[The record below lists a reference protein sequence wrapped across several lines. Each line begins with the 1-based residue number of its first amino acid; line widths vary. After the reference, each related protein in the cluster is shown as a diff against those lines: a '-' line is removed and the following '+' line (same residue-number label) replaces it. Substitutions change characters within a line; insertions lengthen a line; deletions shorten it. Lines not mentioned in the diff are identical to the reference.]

1 MAQLC
6 SVRPVCVSRKLLAVL
21 LFASFVLLFLPITAQ
36 AQAACSRTLTA
47 NVVALDQPFFLNRL
61 GALESTGMIFALQRD
76 VVPISGTIISA
87 GNVQLRSDKRPRPL
101 VLRMNVG
108 DCLRI
113 TFTNLL
119 APVRKDLDQVN
130 TRNASIHVMGMQLVN
145 SIGSDGSNVGLNG
158 SSFAAPGGAPVT
170 YTLFAQHEGGYVMY
184 STDTIG
190 GEGDGGQQSAGLF
203 GAINVEPSR
212 ARWYRSQVTKN
223 DLDLA
228 TTGHTSDGHPIV
240 NYEAVYPTGSPL
252 AGQPILD
259 MLVGPSGAPCSS
271 TDTTCEIIK
280 TDLTAMITGPLTAS
294 GQPGR
299 FPTGTFS
306 TDPQLP
312 DREQPFREFTI
323 MYHDEI
329 GAIQAFPEFFNPD
342 PNKNPPPPTEAPIDV
357 GLIFTLSGAKDGFA
371 INYGVAGI
379 GAEVL
384 ANRLRVGPM
393 WNCTECKYEEFFL
406 SSWTIGDPAQ
416 IVDIPANTRDT
427 AGNVIPGAK
436 ATKVL
441 YPDDPSNVYHS
452 YIADHTKFRI
462 LHGGV
467 KEHHIHHQ
475 HAHQWVHTPNSDNS
489 SYDDSQAIGPGAAFT
504 LEMTY
509 NGGGNRNQVVGD
521 SIFHCHFYPHFGQ
534 GMWSLWRTH
543 DVFEAGTQL
552 DTNGRPV
559 AGSRAYP
566 DGEIAVGSP
575 IPALVPLPTKVM
587 APIPAAVS
595 IVNGQINVTGTGNP
609 GYPFFVPATAGHR
622 PPHPPLFTEFDG
634 GLPRHVITGGSYTEA
649 HTRLDFHKTITVA
662 QATQIPENGTTVEQA
677 AMAFHE
683 VRNHPSF
690 IPETGAAGN
699 FVTNGL
705 PRVMGAPYADPCIND
720 AGQAVGTPRLYKSAD
735 IQLDVKY
742 NKAGWH
748 FPQHRMSVLWD
759 DVTATRNGT
768 RPPQPLFFR
777 ANTNDCITF
786 KLTSLIPN
794 EMQQDDFQVHASTDV
809 MGQHIH
815 LVKFDVTTSDGAGNG
830 WNYEEGAFTAQEV
843 QERIHAIDAPGGTWN
858 GSPGALVAKQHPFFT
873 GSDGLGAQTVVERW
887 YADPT
892 LNNAGQDRTLRTVFT
907 HDHFGPSNHQQ
918 AGLYA
923 GLLIEPQNS
932 TWQDNESGAALGGRD
947 DGGPTTWE
955 AIINNGS
962 LTYREFMMEFQDYQ
976 LAYTANGVAVNPP
989 ARVEVPLTSGSTVLM
1004 QPPQNCP
1011 VPAGSTVLLPPPCPE
1026 AISADDVGTMTVSY
1040 RNEPIPLRV
1049 RDPGT
1054 NTQASGDAGDL
1065 AQVYSS
1071 TVTRADAAFNV
1082 QPNFYPPLT
1091 GDLRGGDPFT
1101 PVFRV
1106 YDDDRVQVRSL
1117 VGATEEGHNFTA
1129 HGIKWL
1135 REPSD
1140 PRSGWR
1146 ASQMMGISEHFEF
1159 DLPPLSGQVKNNGST
1174 DFLYQP
1180 GASDGDQWNGLWG
1193 LIRAYDG
1200 KRTDLAATSVN
1211 SSGTLTDTTTN
1222 LSSGY
1227 TNTSGTSF
1235 GTVSTFSPTTTTSTT
1250 TTTTSASTTN
1260 NTSYSICPSTA
1271 PVKNFDVT
1279 AINASALPGGKLVYN
1294 TRTTSIPGT
1303 ITGTESGPLS
1313 DPTAILYV
1321 YTSDLTNK
1329 GFVGPVEPLILRVNS
1344 GDCINITVRNQ
1355 LSNKPVDLPGYDTLP
1370 MIVNNFNANQVAPST
1385 NVGLHPELL
1394 AYNLLNSEGA
1404 NIGLNPFQT
1413 PGPNHKVTYQWY
1425 AGHNR
1430 IDKST
1435 NSIVA
1440 TPVEFGA
1447 VALTPAD
1454 PIKQASKGA
1463 VGALIVEPLGA
1474 TWTTDTGTRAS
1485 ATVNKP
1491 DGTSFREFVLVLQND
1506 VNLRYASNNPVSLL
1520 AGEEDPEDTGQSAFN
1535 YRTEPL
1541 WFRMGY
1547 APETLLNGGHGGT
1560 GATTKDFDFTNVL
1573 SNTQVGGDPQTPVF
1587 IAKAGTP
1594 VRMRLVHPVGNQR
1607 NNIFQVHGH
1616 VWQEEPYN
1624 TTSTPTGG
1632 CYNGVTILGTPVV
1645 CSTIIADNPTSEWQG
1660 SQMGVGPSSHFDLPL
1675 INGAGGNFKI
1685 TGDYLYRT
1693 HQSFRFDGG
1702 LWGILRVTP

>member
-1 MAQLC
+1 MT
-6 SVRPVCVSRKLLAVL
+6 SPSSRYPLFRRISAALIL
-21 LFASFVLLFLPITAQ
+21 GCLFMPLFAPAAQ
-36 AQAACSRTLTA
+36 AQATCTRTLTA

-61 GALESTGMIFALQRD
+61 GALESTGMIFALRRD
-76 VVPISGTIISA
+76 VVPISGTTLSA

-108 DCLRI
+108 DCLQI

-119 APVRKDLDQVN
+119 SPTRKDADQPA
-130 TRNASIHVMGMQLVN
+130 TRNASIHVIGMQLVN
-145 SIGSDGSNVGLNG
+145 GIASDGSFVGTNA
-158 SSFAAPGGAPVT
+158 SSFAAPGATIT

-203 GAINVEPSR
+203 GAINVEPAG

-223 DLDLA
+223 DIDLA
-228 TTGHTSDGHPIV
+228 TVGHASDGHPII
-240 NYEAVYPTGSPL
+240 NYEAVYPSTSPQ
-252 AGQPILD
+252 AGQPILN
-259 MLVGPSGAPCSS
+259 MLSGN
-271 TDTTCEIIK
+271 EIVK
-280 TDLTAMITGPLTAS
+280 SDLTAMITGPLTS
-294 GQPGR
+294 TGQPGR
-299 FPTGTFS
+299 FPAGTFS
-306 TDPQLP
+306 LDPELP

-323 MYHDEI
+323 IYHDEI
-329 GAIQAFPEFFNPD
+329 GAVDAFPEFFNPD
-342 PNKNPPPPTEAPIDV
+342 PVKNPPPPAEGSIDP
-357 GLIFTLSGAKDGFA
+357 GLIFTLHGARDGFA
-371 INYGVAGI
+371 INYGSAGI
-379 GAEVL
+379 GSEVL

-393 WNCTECKYEEFFL
+393 WNCPECKYEEFFL

-416 IVDIPANTRDT
+416 VVDIPANARDSV
-427 AGNVIPGAK
+427 GNVIPGPK

-534 GMWSLWRTH
+534 GMWALWRTH

-552 DTNGRPV
+552 DSNGIPV

-566 DGEIAVGSP
+566 DGEIAAGSP
-575 IPALVPLPTKVM
+575 IPALVPLPTKAM

-595 IVNGQINVTGTGNP
+595 IVNGQINVTGSGNP
-609 GYPFFVPATAGHR
+609 GYPFFVPAIAGHR
-622 PPHPPLFTEFDG
+622 APHPPLFTEFDG
-634 GLPRHVITGGSYTEA
+634 GLPRHVITGGSYTES
-649 HTRLDFHKTITVA
+649 HTRLDFSKTLTVA
-662 QATQIPENGTTVEQA
+662 QATQIPENGTAVEQA

-690 IPETGAAGN
+690 IPESGASAN
-699 FVTNGL
+699 FITNGL

-748 FPQHRMSVLWD
+748 FPQHRMTVLWD
-759 DVTATRNGT
+759 DVAATRAGT

-777 ANTNDCITF
+777 ANTGDCITY
-786 KLTSLIPN
+786 KLTNLMPN
-794 EMQQDDFQVHASTDV
+794 VMTQDDFQVRASTDV
-809 MGQHIH
+809 VAQHIH

-830 WNYEEGAFTAQEV
+830 WNYEEGAFSPQEV
-843 QERIHAIDAPGGTWN
+843 QERIRAIDSPSGGTWN
-858 GSPGALVAKQHPFFT
+858 GSPGTLVARQHPFFT
-873 GSDGLGAQTVVERW
+873 GPDGLGAQTIVERW

-923 GLLIEPQNS
+923 GLLIEPQGS
-932 TWQDNESGAALGGRD
+932 TWADNESGAPLGGRD

-955 AIINNGS
+955 ALITPSSTS
-962 LTYREFMMEFQDYQ
+962 LAYREFMMEFQDYQ

-989 ARVEVPLTSGSTVLM
+989 ARVEVPLGSSTVLTE
-1004 QPPQNCP
+1004 PPTIANGGCP
-1011 VPAGSTVLLPPPCPE
+1011 RPANIVLPPPGYLAPPCPE

-1040 RNEPIPLRV
+1040 RNEPIPLRI
-1049 RDPGT
+1049 RDPQT

-1065 AQVYSS
+1065 AQVYRS
-1071 TVTRADAAFNV
+1071 TVTRADANFNI
-1082 QPNFYPPLT
+1082 QPNFYPPLS
-1091 GDLRGGDPFT
+1091 GDLHGGDPFT
-1101 PVFRV
+1101 PMFRV
-1106 YDDDRVQVRSL
+1106 YSDDRVQVRTL
-1117 VGATEEGHNFTA
+1117 VGATEEGHNFSV
-1129 HGIKWL
+1129 HGAKWL

-1146 ASQMMGISEHFEF
+1146 DSQMMGISEHFEF

-1174 DFLYQP
+1174 DFLYEP
-1180 GASDGDQWNGLWG
+1180 GASEGDQWNGVWG

-1200 KRTDLAATSVN
+1200 TRTDLTTAAN
-1211 SSGTLTDTTTN
+1211 
-1222 LSSGY
+1222 
-1227 TNTSGTSF
+1227 NTSGSLTDSTSNLGGYTTNSGSF
-1235 GTVSTFSPTTTTSTT
+1235 GTVTTFSPTSSTSSTT
-1250 TTTTSASTTN
+1250 TTTTSGSGNTTF
-1260 NTSYSICPSTA
+1260 SICPPGA
-1271 PVKNFDVT
+1271 PVRNFDVT
-1279 AINASALPGGKLVYN
+1279 AIPAKNLPGGKLVYN

-1303 ITGTESGPLS
+1303 DTGTEAGPLN
-1313 DPTAILYV
+1313 DPTAIAYAQ
-1321 YTSDLTNK
+1321 TSDLDNH
-1329 GFVGPVEPLILRVNS
+1329 GNLIGPVEPLILRVNA
-1344 GDCINITVRNQ
+1344 GDCIDITVRNQ
-1355 LSNKPVDLPGYDTLP
+1355 LPRSPLDQAGYDTLP
-1370 MIVNNFNANQVAPST
+1370 MIVNDFNANQIAPSA
-1385 NVGLHPELL
+1385 NVGLHAELL
-1394 AYNLLNSEGA
+1394 AYNLLNSDGY
-1404 NIGLNPFQT
+1404 NVGLNPFVT

-1430 IDKST
+1430 IDRGT
-1435 NSIVA
+1435 NSLVA
-1440 TPVEFGA
+1440 TPIEFGA
-1447 VALTPAD
+1447 VALMPAD
-1454 PIKQASKGA
+1454 PIKQTSKGA
-1463 VGALIVEPLGA
+1463 VGALIVEPVGS
-1474 TWTTDTGTRAS
+1474 TWTTDPGTYAS
-1485 ATVNKP
+1485 ATVTKP

-1506 VNLRYASNNPVSLL
+1506 VNMRYFSNHPVGLL
-1520 AGEEDPEDTGQSAFN
+1520 AREEDPEDTGQSAFN

-1547 APETLLNGGHGGT
+1547 APETPLNGGHGGT
-1560 GATTKDFDFTNVL
+1560 GLTTVDIDFTRVL
-1573 SNTQVGGDPQTPVF
+1573 SNSQVGGDPQTPIF
-1587 IAKAGTP
+1587 TAKAGTP
-1594 VRMRLVHPVGNQR
+1594 IRLRLVEPAGNQR
-1607 NNIFQVHGH
+1607 NNIFQLHGH
-1616 VWQEEPYN
+1616 VWQEEPYD

-1645 CSTIIADNPTSEWQG
+1645 CSTIIGDNPFSEWEG
-1660 SQMGVGPSSHFDLPL
+1660 SQMGIGPSSHFDFIP
-1675 INGAGGNFKI
+1675 INGAGGNFKVP
-1685 TGDYLYRT
+1685 GDYLFRT